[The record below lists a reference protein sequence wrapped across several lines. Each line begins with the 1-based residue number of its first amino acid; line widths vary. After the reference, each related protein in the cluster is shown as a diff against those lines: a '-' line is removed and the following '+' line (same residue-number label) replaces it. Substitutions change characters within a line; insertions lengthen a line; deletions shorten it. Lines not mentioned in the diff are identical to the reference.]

1 MSSCS
6 HVVVATDS
14 TKSTILHPRWQ
25 LLTLAYGITPNI
37 LTDDW
42 LLHSHSN
49 GSFLPA
55 DNFHIPSL
63 QATIQNGI
71 AARSNGNKGILGGYK
86 VILCSGVA
94 SKDDNPP
101 REFLRQLVLS
111 AGGKWIT
118 DAQLGTALKA
128 ETSLSKYVI
137 ITSDSAKL
145 TDHSI
150 KALNLMTLEIRCQSL
165 LKAVQS
171 QEIEPYF
178 SGGPKMNTAASYSTA
193 EDGRERDERA
203 CVAEEEASSNQAA
216 KIRTG
221 ATGKYMMLLF
231 YLHN

>member
-6 HVVVATDS
+6 HIVVATDS
-14 TKSTILHPRWQ
+14 TKSTILHPRRQ

-42 LLHSHSN
+42 LLHSQSN

-55 DNFHIPSL
+55 DDFHIPSL
-63 QATIQNGI
+63 QASIQNGI

-94 SKDDNPP
+94 RKDDNIS

-128 ETSLSKYVI
+128 EASLSKYVI

-145 TDHSI
+145 TNHSI
-150 KALNLMTLEIRCQSL
+150 KALNLRALGIRCQSL

-178 SGGPKMNTAASYSTA
+178 SGGPKMNTAATSSTA
-193 EDGRERDERA
+193 EDGHEQDERA
-203 CVAEEEASSNQAA
+203 SVAEEEASSNQAA
-216 KIRTG
+216 KMRTG
-221 ATGKYMMLLF
+221 ATGKYMLLLS